1 MDYKANYGRRY
12 YVESTAYD
20 FDMFTDKKKSATNVV
35 DFNEAKKNKS
45 RSACNKSLKS
55 KPAHKVN
62 MRTVSTVMVC
72 LLFLGLFGINI
83 FLRGEINEVSAE
95 ISKVEKQIEQKESEY
110 TALEVEFENRASF
123 KNLESAAAD
132 MGMQKAQKYQVNYI
146 ITDDENRSEEIDG
159 AKFVTAD
166 NN

>member
-1 MDYKANYGRRY
+1 
-12 YVESTAYD
+12 
-20 FDMFTDKKKSATNVV
+20 
-35 DFNEAKKNKS
+35 
-45 RSACNKSLKS
+45 
-55 KPAHKVN
+55 

-72 LLFLGLFGINI
+72 LLFAALFGMTV

-95 ISKVEKQIEQKESEY
+95 ISKIEKQIEQKESEY
-110 TALEVEFENRASF
+110 TALEVEFDNRASF

>member
-35 DFNEAKKNKS
+35 DFNEAKKNKT
-45 RSACNKSLKS
+45 RSAHKKSLKS

-83 FLRGEINEVSAE
+83 FP
-95 ISKVEKQIEQKESEY
+95 
-110 TALEVEFENRASF
+110 RASPIN
-123 KNLESAAAD
+123 KSAVSV
-132 MGMQKAQKYQVNYI
+132 KYCTVVSRY
-146 ITDDENRSEEIDG
+146 
-159 AKFVTAD
+159 FVD
-166 NN
+166 NFS

>member
-35 DFNEAKKNKS
+35 DFNEAKKNKT
-45 RSACNKSLKS
+45 RSAHKKSLKS

-132 MGMQKAQKYQVNYI
+132 MGMQKSQKYQVNYI
-146 ITDDENRSEEIDG
+146 VTDDENRPEEIDG

>member
-35 DFNEAKKNKS
+35 DFNEAKKNKT
-45 RSACNKSLKS
+45 RSAHKKSLKS

-83 FLRGEINEVSAE
+83 FLRGENNEVSAE

-110 TALEVEFENRASF
+110 TALEVEFDNRASF
-123 KNLESAAAD
+123 KKLESAAAD
-132 MGMQKAQKYQVNYI
+132 MGMQKAQKYQVKY
-146 ITDDENRSEEIDG
+146 
-159 AKFVTAD
+159 
-166 NN
+166 

>member
-55 KPAHKVN
+55 KDV
-62 MRTVSTVMVC
+62 
-72 LLFLGLFGINI
+72 
-83 FLRGEINEVSAE
+83 
-95 ISKVEKQIEQKESEY
+95 QK
-110 TALEVEFENRASF
+110 
-123 KNLESAAAD
+123 
-132 MGMQKAQKYQVNYI
+132 
-146 ITDDENRSEEIDG
+146 
-159 AKFVTAD
+159 
-166 NN
+166 